1 MKRILPIL
9 LGLLFL
15 STSAISQ
22 TALNGLQFDGSDDY
36 VSCPLPSVFT
46 NIGTSEFTIE
56 LWASPTLGAFGRLF
70 FAQLDVSNF
79 AVVSVNSSGEVVFYL
94 EENGLNHSVQSSSVL
109 NSLEWAH
116 IAVTWN
122 STTQEAK
129 IFMNGTETPYATGVF
144 VSSTGVDDKM
154 TIGSKT
160 DGSQPFVGEF
170 DELAIWNVAKSG
182 CEVRFEM
189 KDKKTGTEPNL
200 VSYYSFDHGTA
211 SGANPGVDVLQ
222 DFTGNLNDGTLMNFA
237 LSGSTS
243 NWMLSLANITR
254 FWGDES
260 PLFLGQLG
268 LVSTVDA
275 DQYQWINCNTG
286 APIAGATNL
295 TFDPPSEDPNYSSA
309 TGGSYAVISS
319 QGNCVDTS
327 ECYGFNLNAVNEIDL
342 NAYVSI
348 YPNPSQGVVSI
359 ESVVDIDLIEILSIT
374 GEVIKTVRPTTTET
388 LQIQLANE
396 NGFYLVVLHTTAGLL
411 TKKILVQDK

>member
-1 MKRILPIL
+1 MKRIVPIL
-9 LGLLFL
+9 LGLLLL
-15 STSAISQ
+15 STSAKSQ
-22 TALNGLQFDGSDDY
+22 SALNCLQFDGSDDY
-36 VSCPLPSVFT
+36 VSCPLPSVFA
-46 NIGTSEFTIE
+46 NIGTNEFTIE
-56 LWASPTLGAFGRLF
+56 LWASPTIGTFGRLF

-79 AVVSVNSSGEVVFYL
+79 AVISVNSSGEVAFYL
-94 EENGLNHSVQSSSVL
+94 EENGLNHSVQSSSTL
-109 NSLEWAH
+109 NSLEWTH
-116 IAVTWN
+116 IAVTWS

-129 IFMNGTETPYATGVF
+129 IFINGTETPYATGIF
-144 VSSTGVDDKM
+144 ISSTGVDNKM

-160 DGSQPFVGEF
+160 DGSQLFVGEF
-170 DELAIWNVAKSG
+170 DELAIWNVAKSE

-189 KDKKTGTEPNL
+189 KDKKTGSEPNL

-211 SGANPGVDVLQ
+211 SGANPGANLLQ
-222 DFTGNLNDGTLMNFA
+222 DVTGNLNDGTLMNFA
-237 LSGSTS
+237 LSGSAS

-268 LVSTVDA
+268 LVPTVDA
-275 DQYQWINCNTG
+275 NQYQWINCNTG
-286 APIAGATNL
+286 ASIAGATNS
-295 TFDPPSEDPNYSSA
+295 TFDPPSEDPNYSGA
-309 TGGSYAVISS
+309 TGGLYAVISL

-327 ECYGFNLNAVNEIDL
+327 ECYAFNLNDVNELDL
-342 NAYVSI
+342 DAYVSI

-359 ESVVDIDLIEILSIT
+359 ESVLDIDLIEVLSIT

-411 TKKILVQDK
+411 TKKVLVQNK